1 MDISGLLDREPGG
14 AAVVVDAFS
23 AACAGAIAAVAGVR
37 DAARGPGGPDGRDG
51 RDGHNGVGVDAA
63 VLAARAQIAGQLARE
78 VDLLLAEVACA
89 IERHGDTE
97 PDGGVARRL
106 GHRGT
111 VDMIASILGSTRTH
125 AGRLLDVG
133 RVLTHEPAPDGE
145 PGHHPHVAE
154 ALNSRELSVDCAST
168 ITSML
173 DALPKTI
180 PTEHL
185 RSAERDLVSR
195 APGLT
200 ATTFG
205 RIVTHFRTALTV
217 DTTPATLERLRA
229 NRYLHVWEDRDGM
242 LAIDARLDPET
253 AAPVRA
259 ALDALVSD
267 AMRRARDSVA
277 TDTTA
282 SDTSADTGTA
292 ATRTATQ
299 MRADALADLARHA
312 LACTATDLPLAST
325 TVVIR
330 VHETDLHTGMG
341 NAEIDGTSHAID
353 ISTARRMAANA
364 HVIPA
369 VMGSHS
375 ELLDWG
381 RKRRLFTTA
390 QRLALIER
398 DGGCAFCGAPPGWA
412 EVHHI
417 EWWSRD
423 LGITSIANG
432 VLLCRHCHHTIH
444 HQGWTIHATTTEVWF
459 TPPAS
464 IDPRQTPRQGGRARF
479 HAPRSLSMRRAAEG
493 TGPDS
498 PLVMGI
504 VP

>member
-1 MDISGLLDREPGG
+1 MDISGLLDR
-14 AAVVVDAFS
+14 DAFAVAS
-23 AACAGAIAAVAGVR
+23 ARAIAAVAGVR
-37 DAARGPGGPDGRDG
+37 KAARAASLGSGGRD
-51 RDGHNGVGVDAA
+51 VAGVDAA
-63 VLAARAQIAGQLARE
+63 VLAARARIAGQLARE

-89 IERHGDTE
+89 IEHHGE
-97 PDGGVARRL
+97 AQPDGGVARRL

-111 VDMIASILGSTRTH
+111 VDMIASVLGSTRAH
-125 AGRLLDVG
+125 AGRLLDAG
-133 RVLTHEPAPDGE
+133 RVLAQEPAPDGG
-145 PGHHPHVAE
+145 PGHHLHVAE
-154 ALNSRELSVDCAST
+154 ALNSRELSVDCASS

-173 DALPKTI
+173 DALPETI
-180 PTEHL
+180 PTERL
-185 RSAERDLVSR
+185 RSAERDLVAR

-229 NRYLHVWEDRDGM
+229 NRYLHLWEDRDGM

-267 AMRRARDSVA
+267 AMRRARDNVA
-277 TDTTA
+277 TDTTP
-282 SDTSADTGTA
+282 SDTTIDTSADTTARAGTPATKTA
-292 ATRTATQ
+292 ATRTAAQ

-330 VHETDLHTGMG
+330 VHETDLHTGLG
-341 NAEIDGTSHAID
+341 NAEIDGTAHAID

-369 VMGSHS
+369 VLGSHS

-444 HQGWTIHATTTEVWF
+444 HQGWTIHATATEVWF

-464 IDPRQTPRQGGRARF
+464 IDPLQTPRQGGRARF
-479 HAPRSLSMRRAAEG
+479 HAPRHLTPSG
-493 TGPDS
+493 S
-498 PLVMGI
+498 PGI
-504 VP
+504 VAHALAYA